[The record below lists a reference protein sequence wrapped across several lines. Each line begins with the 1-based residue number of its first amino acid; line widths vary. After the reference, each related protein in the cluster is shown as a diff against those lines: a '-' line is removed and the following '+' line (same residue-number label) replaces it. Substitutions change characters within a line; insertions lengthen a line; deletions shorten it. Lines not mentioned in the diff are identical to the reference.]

1 MIKGIIF
8 DLDGVIVS
16 TDELH
21 YKAWKEIADS
31 QNIYFDHSINDSL
44 RGVSRSDSLDIILKQ
59 SDKRYS
65 SDEKLKLMND
75 KNNIYLNLLE
85 DLGIENVLP
94 NVLKTLKTLKEKG
107 YKLAIGSSSRNA
119 KRILNKIRL
128 IDFFDAIS
136 DGTNIIMSKPNPEV
150 FEKAAEMLNLKPE
163 ECIVVE
169 DAISGID
176 AANAAKMLSVGIGDA
191 ANYELTKEK
200 IKDISEILLIL
211 KI

>member
-94 NVLKTLKTLKEKG
+94 NVLKTLKILKEKG

-200 IKDISEILLIL
+200 IKDISEILQIL

>member
-75 KNNIYLNLLE
+75 KNNIYLNSLE

-94 NVLKTLKTLKEKG
+94 NVLKTLKILKEKG

-200 IKDISEILLIL
+200 IKDISEILQIL

>member
-94 NVLKTLKTLKEKG
+94 NVLKTLKILKEKG

-136 DGTNIIMSKPNPEV
+136 DGTNIIMSKPDPEV

-200 IKDISEILLIL
+200 IKDISEILQIL